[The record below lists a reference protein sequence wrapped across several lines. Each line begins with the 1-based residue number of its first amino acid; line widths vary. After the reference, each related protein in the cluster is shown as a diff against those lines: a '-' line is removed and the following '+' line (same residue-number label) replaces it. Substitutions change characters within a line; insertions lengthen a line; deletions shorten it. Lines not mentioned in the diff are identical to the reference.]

1 MVAEVDL
8 DVYINQSV
16 RDYKAQGKQEG
27 DTCFT
32 YASATVLHL
41 AMKRIHGRQG
51 KIPTFRGLK
60 DEMIDHFGEKASNI
74 KTVLEKRC
82 KYRLRYKK
90 VDLKGAVEAVA
101 SSRPVIA
108 TCKLTL
114 DEWDRFKEF
123 FETNREGI
131 LTNKEI
137 DITTRPSNPEKFG
150 HAVVLTSFNSEYLR
164 LLNSGGFDW
173 GDNGFFKVQNAHV
186 LGFKFYDVY

>member
-82 KYRLRYKK
+82 KYRLR
-90 VDLKGAVEAVA
+90 
-101 SSRPVIA
+101 
-108 TCKLTL
+108 
-114 DEWDRFKEF
+114 
-123 FETNREGI
+123 
-131 LTNKEI
+131 
-137 DITTRPSNPEKFG
+137 
-150 HAVVLTSFNSEYLR
+150 
-164 LLNSGGFDW
+164 
-173 GDNGFFKVQNAHV
+173 
-186 LGFKFYDVY
+186 

>member
-1 MVAEVDL
+1 M
-8 DVYINQSV
+8 
-16 RDYKAQGKQEG
+16 
-27 DTCFT
+27 
-32 YASATVLHL
+32 LHL
-41 AMKRIHGRQG
+41 TMKRIHGRQG

-108 TCKLTL
+108 TCKLTRK
-114 DEWDRFKEF
+114 EWGRFKEF
-123 FETNREGI
+123 FETNRKGI

-137 DITTRPSNPEKFG
+137 YITTRP
-150 HAVVLTSFNSEYLR
+150 
-164 LLNSGGFDW
+164 
-173 GDNGFFKVQNAHV
+173 
-186 LGFKFYDVY
+186 